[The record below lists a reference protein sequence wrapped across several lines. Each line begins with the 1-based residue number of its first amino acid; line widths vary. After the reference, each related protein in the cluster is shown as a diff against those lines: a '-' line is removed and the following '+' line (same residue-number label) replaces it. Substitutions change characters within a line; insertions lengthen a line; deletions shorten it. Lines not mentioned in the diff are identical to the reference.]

1 MTTQDLLDPKSW
13 AERTFGSVQL
23 HDRRRTRRAVQAA
36 SNLAENPLGSLPAQ
50 MHTWK
55 ETKALYRLLDE
66 PDVTF
71 AALMQPHLQQTRA
84 QATSSAVVLLVQDT
98 TDIDLSHRHKISGV
112 GQIGNER
119 GRGFFV
125 QTVLAVRPQTREV
138 LGCMA
143 QEPFV
148 RVPAPQGEQRHQRL
162 KREARETDVWIRQV
176 HTIGAPAAGSMWVH
190 VGDRGADMFPFF
202 QACQTT
208 QTRFLVRA
216 AQNRRVQENEEEIT
230 YSLTRARSW
239 PSQASR
245 PFEVPARHGHPG
257 RSTQLQLSFGQLT
270 LLPPRN
276 EPRASKDPIPVWVI
290 RVWEEQAPEGEE
302 PLEWILLT
310 SVPTATLEEAWE
322 RVDWYGHRW
331 LAEDYHHCLKSGCRI
346 EDRQLQSVDGLMRL
360 LGLLSPL
367 AVRLLQ
373 VRACTREDPERPAAE
388 VIEPLM
394 LAVLAQRTGQSPL
407 TMTVGT
413 DLGRRWHAWVAIWHA
428 LMMGLLDGEPSGKA
442 GSLCKRCL
450 RALILLF
457 TSVCKMW
464 VRISPSRGGR

>member
-13 AERTFGSVQL
+13 AERTFGGVQL
-23 HDRRRTRRAVQAA
+23 HDMRRTRRAVKAA

-55 ETKALYRLLDE
+55 ETKAVYRLLDE

-71 AALMQPHLQQTRA
+71 AALMQPHLHQTRE
-84 QATSSAVVLLVQDT
+84 QATASPVVLLVQDT
-98 TDIDLSHRHKISGV
+98 TDIDLSHRRKISGV

-125 QTVLAVRPQTREV
+125 QTVLAVRPERREV
-138 LGCMA
+138 LGCLA

-148 RVPAPQGEQRHQRL
+148 RIPAPEGEQRHERL
-162 KREARETDVWIRQV
+162 KREERESDVWIRQV
-176 HTIGAPAAGSMWVH
+176 QSIGTPESASMWVH

-202 QACQTT
+202 QACQAT
-208 QTRFLVRA
+208 QTHFLVRA

-230 YSLTRARSW
+230 YSLLRARAF

-245 PFEVPARHGHPG
+245 PFEVPARHGRKG
-257 RSTQLQLSFGQLT
+257 RSTQLQLSFGQMT

-276 EPRASKDPIPVWVI
+276 EPRAGKDPVTVWVI
-290 RVWEEQAPEGEE
+290 RVWEEQTPAGEE

-310 SVPTATLEEAWE
+310 SVPTTTLEQAWE

-331 LAEDYHHCLKSGCRI
+331 LVEDYHQCLKSGCRI
-346 EDRQLQSVDGLMRL
+346 EQRQLQTVDGLMRL

-373 VRACTREDPERPAAE
+373 VRACAGEDPERPASE
-388 VIEPLM
+388 VIDPLM
-394 LAVLAQRTGQSPL
+394 LAVVAQRSGGSPA

-413 DLGRRWHAWVAIWHA
+413 FWTEVALWRVACYHD
-428 LMMGLLDGEPSGKA
+428 GGYLLDGGGTPGWLSGT
-442 GSLCKRCL
+442 L
-450 RALILLF
+450 
-457 TSVCKMW
+457 
-464 VRISPSRGGR
+464 P

>member
-1 MTTQDLLDPKSW
+1 MNTQALLDPKSW
-13 AERTFGSVQL
+13 AEQTFGGVQL
-23 HDRRRTRRAVQAA
+23 HDRRRTRRTVQAA
-36 SNLAENPLGSLPAQ
+36 SSLAENPLGSLPAQ

-71 AALMQPHLQQTRA
+71 AALMHPHFQQTRQ
-84 QATSSAVVLLVQDT
+84 QANASAVVLLVQDT
-98 TDIDLSHRHKISGV
+98 TDIDLSHRRKISGV

-125 QTVLAVRPQTREV
+125 QTVLAVRPQSREV

-148 RVPAPQGEQRHQRL
+148 RIPAPDGEQRHQRL
-162 KREARETDVWIRQV
+162 KREERESDVWIRQV
-176 HTIGAPAAGSMWVH
+176 HAIGTPAAGSMWVH

-202 QACQTT
+202 QACQAT
-208 QTRFLVRA
+208 QTHFLVRA
-216 AQNRRVQENEEEIT
+216 AQNRRVQESEDEIN
-230 YSLTRARSW
+230 YSLMRARSW

-245 PFEVPARHGHPG
+245 PFEVPARHGRQA
-257 RSTQLQLSFGQLT
+257 RSTQLQLSFGQMT

-276 EPRASKDPIPVWVI
+276 EPRASKEPLTVWVM

-310 SVPTATLEEAWE
+310 SVPTTTLEEAWE
-322 RVDWYGHRW
+322 RVDWYRHRW
-331 LAEDYHHCLKSGCRI
+331 LVEDYHQCLKSGCRI
-346 EDRQLQSVDGLMRL
+346 EERQLQTVEGLIRL

-373 VRACTREDPERPAAE
+373 VRACAREDPERPASE
-388 VIEPLM
+388 LIDPLM
-394 LAVLAQRTGQSPL
+394 LAVLAERSGHSPA

-413 DLGRRWHAWVAIWHA
+413 FWTEVARLGGYLARSHDGPPGWRTIWKGW
-428 LMMGLLDGEPSGKA
+428 LSLQTLLEGVHLA
-442 GSLCKRCL
+442 FHL
-450 RALILLF
+450 RL
-457 TSVCKMW
+457 
-464 VRISPSRGGR
+464 

>member
-1 MTTQDLLDPKSW
+1 MKTQELLDPKSW
-13 AERTFGSVQL
+13 AERTFGDVQL
-23 HDRRRTRRAVQAA
+23 HDLRRTRRAVKAA
-36 SNLAENPLGSLPAQ
+36 SKLAENPLGSLPAQ
-50 MHTWK
+50 MQTWR

-66 PDVTF
+66 PDVSF
-71 AALMQPHLQQTRA
+71 AALMQPHLQQTRD
-84 QATSSAVVLLVQDT
+84 QAHASPVVLLVQDT

-125 QTVLAVRPQTREV
+125 QTVLAVRPETREV

-148 RVPAPQGEQRHQRL
+148 RIPAPEGEQRSQRR
-162 KREARETDVWIRQV
+162 KREERETDVWRRQV
-176 HTIGAPAAGSMWVH
+176 HTIGTPAAGSVWVH

-202 QACQTT
+202 QACQAT
-208 QTRFLVRA
+208 QTHFLVRA
-216 AQNRRVQENEEEIT
+216 GKSRRVEESEEEIT
-230 YSLTRARSW
+230 YSLMRARSW

-245 PFEVPARHGHPG
+245 PFEVPARHGRQA
-257 RSTQLQLSFGQLT
+257 RSTQVQLAFGQMT

-276 EPRASKDPIPVWVI
+276 EPRASKEPLTVWVV

-310 SVPTATLEEAWE
+310 SVPTTTLEEAWE
-322 RVDWYGHRW
+322 RVDWYRHRW
-331 LAEDYHHCLKSGCRI
+331 LVEDYHQCLKSGCRI
-346 EDRQLQSVDGLMRL
+346 EERQLQTVDGLIRL

-373 VRACTREDPERPAAE
+373 VRALAREDPERPAHE

-394 LAVLAQRTGQSPL
+394 LAVLAQRCGQLPTS
-407 TMTVGT
+407 MTLGT
-413 DLGRRWHAWVAIWHA
+413 FWTEVARLGGYLARSHDGTPGWRTIWKGWLSLQTLLEGAHLA
-428 LMMGLLDGEPSGKA
+428 LH
-442 GSLCKRCL
+442 L
-450 RALILLF
+450 RL
-457 TSVCKMW
+457 
-464 VRISPSRGGR
+464 

>member
-1 MTTQDLLDPKSW
+1 MNTQELLDPKSW
-13 AERTFGSVQL
+13 AERTFGGVQL
-23 HDRRRTRRAVQAA
+23 HDRRRTRRTVQAA

-55 ETKALYRLLDE
+55 ETKALYRWLDE

-71 AALMQPHLQQTRA
+71 AALMQPHFQQTRE
-84 QATSSAVVLLVQDT
+84 QATSSPLVLLVQDT

-148 RVPAPQGEQRHQRL
+148 RIPAPEGEHRHQRL
-162 KREARETDVWIRQV
+162 KREERETDVWIRQV
-176 HTIGAPAAGSMWVH
+176 QAIGTPESGSLWVH

-202 QACQTT
+202 QACQQT
-208 QTRFLVRA
+208 QTHFLVRA
-216 AQNRRVQENEEEIT
+216 AQNRRVEGCEEEIT
-230 YSLTRARSW
+230 YSLTQARAF

-245 PFEVPARHGHPG
+245 VLELPARHGHQK
-257 RSTQLQLSFGQLT
+257 RSAQLQLAFGQMT
-270 LLPPRN
+270 LLPPRH
-276 EPRASKDPIPVWVI
+276 EPRASKEPLTVWVM

-302 PLEWILLT
+302 PLEWVLLT
-310 SVPTATLEEAWE
+310 SVPTTTLEQAWE
-322 RVDWYGHRW
+322 RVDWYRHRW
-331 LAEDYHHCLKSGCRI
+331 LVEDYHQCLKSGCRI
-346 EDRQLQSVDGLMRL
+346 EERQLQTVDGLMRL

-373 VRACTREDPERPAAE
+373 VRACAREDPERPAYE

-394 LAVLAQRTGQSPL
+394 LAVLAEHAGGSPL
-407 TMTVGT
+407 SMTVGT
-413 DLGRRWHAWVAIWHA
+413 FWIEVARMGGYLARSHDGPPGWRTIWKGW
-428 LMMGLLDGEPSGKA
+428 LSLQTLLEGA
-442 GSLCKRCL
+442 H
-450 RALILLF
+450 LILHL
-457 TSVCKMW
+457 
-464 VRISPSRGGR
+464 RL

>member
-1 MTTQDLLDPKSW
+1 MNTQDLLDPRSW
-13 AERTFGSVQL
+13 AERTFGGVQL
-23 HDRRRTRRAVQAA
+23 HDMRRTRRAVQAA
-36 SNLAENPLGSLPAQ
+36 TNLAENPLGSLPAQ

-71 AALMQPHLQQTRA
+71 AALMQPHFHQTRE
-84 QATSSAVVLLVQDT
+84 QALSSRVVLLVQDT

-125 QTVLAVRPQTREV
+125 QTVRAVRPGTREV
-138 LGCMA
+138 LGCIA

-148 RVPAPQGEQRHQRL
+148 RTPAPEGEQRYPRR
-162 KREARETDVWIRQV
+162 KREERETDVWMRQV
-176 HTIGAPAAGSMWVH
+176 YAIGTPEPGCLWVH

-202 QACQTT
+202 QACRST
-208 QTRFLVRA
+208 QTHFLVRA
-216 AQNRRVQENEEEIT
+216 AQNRRVQESEEEIT
-230 YSLTRARSW
+230 SALTRARSW

-245 PFEVPARHGHPG
+245 PFEVPARHGHQA
-257 RSTQLQLSFGQLT
+257 RSTQLQLAFGQMT

-276 EPRASKDPIPVWVI
+276 EPRASKDPVTVWVL

-310 SVPTATLEEAWE
+310 SVPTTTWEQAWE
-322 RVDWYGHRW
+322 RVDWYGRSF
-331 LAEDYHHCLKSGCRI
+331 LDEDYHQCLKSGCRI
-346 EDRQLQSVDGLMRL
+346 EQRQLQTVDGLMRL

-373 VRACTREDPERPAAE
+373 VRACAREDPERPANA

-394 LAVLAQRTGQSPL
+394 LAVLAERSGHSPA

-413 DLGRRWHAWVAIWHA
+413 FWTEVARLGGYLARSHDGPPGWRTIWKGW
-428 LMMGLLDGEPSGKA
+428 LSLQTLLEGVHLA
-442 GSLCKRCL
+442 FHL
-450 RALILLF
+450 RL
-457 TSVCKMW
+457 
-464 VRISPSRGGR
+464 

>member
-1 MTTQDLLDPKSW
+1 MNTQALLDPKSW
-13 AERTFGSVQL
+13 AERTFGGVQL
-23 HDRRRTRRAVQAA
+23 HDMRRTRRAVQAA
-36 SNLAENPLGSLPAQ
+36 TNLAENPLGSLPAQ

-71 AALMQPHLQQTRA
+71 AALMHPHFEQTRE
-84 QATSSAVVLLVQDT
+84 QATSAPVVLLVQDT
-98 TDIDLSHRHKISGV
+98 TDIDLSHRRKISGV

-138 LGCMA
+138 LGCLA

-148 RVPAPQGEQRHQRL
+148 RIPAPEGEQRHQRR
-162 KREARETDVWIRQV
+162 KREERETDVWIRQV
-176 HTIGAPAAGSMWVH
+176 QTIGTPAAGSMWVH

-202 QACQTT
+202 QACQAT
-208 QTRFLVRA
+208 QTQFLVRA
-216 AQNRRVQENEEEIT
+216 AQNRRVQESEEEIT
-230 YSLTRARSW
+230 SSLLRARAF

-245 PFEVPARHGHPG
+245 PFEVPARHGRQA
-257 RSTQLQLSFGQLT
+257 RSTQLQLSFGQMT
-270 LLPPRN
+270 LLPPRH
-276 EPRASKDPIPVWVI
+276 EPRASKEPFTVWVM

-302 PLEWILLT
+302 PLEWIRLP
-310 SVPTATLEEAWE
+310 SVPTTTLEEAWE

-331 LAEDYHHCLKSGCRI
+331 LVEDYHQCLKSGCRI
-346 EDRQLQSVDGLMRL
+346 EQRQLQTVEGLIRL

-373 VRACTREDPERPAAE
+373 VRACAREDPARPANA

-394 LAVLAQRTGQSPL
+394 LAVLAQRTGGSPL
-407 TMTVGT
+407 TMTMGT
-413 DLGRRWHAWVAIWHA
+413 FWTEVARLGGYLARSHDGPPGWRTIWKGW
-428 LMMGLLDGEPSGKA
+428 LSLQTLLEGA
-442 GSLCKRCL
+442 HLAFHL
-450 RALILLF
+450 RL
-457 TSVCKMW
+457 
-464 VRISPSRGGR
+464 